1 MAKIFKT
8 NSQEQALK
16 EIVDSL
22 KIVSALNEILDDEDV
37 SECKI
42 RVNGTTKSGQIN
54 EQIPIPFTMI
64 ASQLKDYRKR
74 LVKEIQD
81 KSKNFSIKLDEN
93 ENEIISMKKKKD
105 TETVRPK
112 QVEEE
117 IKEEYLKEEDV
128 ESEQE
133 SSYIPNNNFAGNSHR
148 EWM

>member
-1 MAKIFKT
+1 
-8 NSQEQALK
+8 
-16 EIVDSL
+16 
-22 KIVSALNEILDDEDV
+22 
-37 SECKI
+37 
-42 RVNGTTKSGQIN
+42 
-54 EQIPIPFTMI
+54 QIPIPFTMI

-117 IKEEYLKEEDV
+117 TKEEDLKEEDV